1 MSSSDFLPALILMEE
16 HQNDWNKYLEVL
28 YACFCQDFV
37 NSKPDFEGKRF
48 ALKRYP
54 LIEGKEATFWH
65 IISEGEVESERLP
78 SLRRCERIRWPCA
91 IITAFNSQNENV
103 KCWRNQRKNE
113 ERVVLALEDFSYVVI
128 LADRGEYVLLW
139 TAYCV
144 ERQHQRDKL
153 RREYEAY
160 LNRKADA
167 AH

>member
-1 MSSSDFLPALILMEE
+1 M
-16 HQNDWNKYLEVL
+16 
-28 YACFCQDFV
+28 
-37 NSKPDFEGKRF
+37 
-48 ALKRYP
+48 
-54 LIEGKEATFWH
+54 
-65 IISEGEVESERLP
+65 ESERLP

-103 KCWRNQRKNE
+103 KYWRNQRKNE